1 MACEAFPGTPLQRP
15 LPTAKGMC
23 SYLRTM
29 ELRRSRTVST
39 HISGFCLGEGEGE
52 GGEEPR
58 CQNLAAY
65 WLADQHVSYDGKRAG
80 SSPNGWASADH
91 NHGVLVSPPP
101 HTPLPSSGKGG

>member
-1 MACEAFPGTPLQRP
+1 MTACEAFPGTPLQRP

-52 GGEEPR
+52 GEGNP
-58 CQNLAAY
+58 
-65 WLADQHVSYDGKRAG
+65 DVK
-80 SSPNGWASADH
+80 
-91 NHGVLVSPPP
+91 
-101 HTPLPSSGKGG
+101 T